1 MTELERDL
9 AHRLHGLADELAGG
23 GGADAEGAVARWR
36 RRRRTRRTLTAV
48 AAAVAAVAVAVPVGV
63 GQLSSSPTPVD
74 VARPQPTAAAP
85 TPTPAAAPL
94 PTDRPV
100 TADAGDAVLTGGAT
114 DAYGKGSPPS
124 PLDAQALER
133 LAAVQADLGRLQ
145 AQLTEPVQ
153 LTSPT
158 AWDRWLPD
166 SKPYPGADTADD
178 LSTCPVLSDG
188 LGAALGQRVSYW
200 TGTLPSGPVGC
211 TWAPVPLQYDTI
223 DYPFTVSV
231 GFLGDGTTPQQLA
244 GSAVSVAGD
253 QPNGCPRVDLAGGGV
268 LYGCWSTHGV
278 TDVWL
283 AVPDVRGAGV
293 WVVNG
298 TADDDS
304 PVTAADAFT
313 AVLDGVVRTYG

>member
-23 GGADAEGAVARWR
+23 HGADADGAVARWR
-36 RRRRTRRTLTAV
+36 RRRRTRHTLTAV
-48 AAAVAAVAVAVPVGV
+48 AAVVAAVAIGVPVAAGS
-63 GQLSSSPTPVD
+63 LSSSPAAVD
-74 VARPQPTAAAP
+74 VARPGPTTTAPAP
-85 TPTPAAAPL
+85 TPMAPAL
-94 PTDRPV
+94 PTDHPV
-100 TADAGDAVLTGGAT
+100 TADSGDAVLTGGAT
-114 DAYGKGSPPS
+114 DAYGKAAQSAA
-124 PLDAQALER
+124 LDADALER
-133 LAAVQADLGRLQ
+133 LAAVQATVARLQ
-145 AQLTEPVQ
+145 AELTEPVQ

-158 AWDRWLPD
+158 AWDRWLPG

-178 LSTCPVLSDG
+178 LSTCPVLSDR
-188 LGAALGQRVSYW
+188 LGTALGKRMSYW

-223 DYPFTVSV
+223 AYPFTVSV
-231 GFLGDGTTPQQLA
+231 GFLGDGTTPEQLA

-253 QPNGCPRVDLAGGGV
+253 QPTSCPRADLPGGGV

-278 TDVWL
+278 TDLWL

-304 PVTAADAFT
+304 PVAAADAFT
-313 AVLDGVVRTYG
+313 AVLDGVVRAYG